1 MEWNIFGIQFICFI
15 LDPTE
20 FVKVSGEQTARVGHD
35 VKIKC
40 KVSGV
45 PTVKITWD
53 FNGKP
58 LGE

>member
-1 MEWNIFGIQFICFI
+1 MVLNCI
-15 LDPTE
+15 LAPTVFE
-20 FVKVSGEQTARVGHD
+20 KTPNEQIAKVGHD

-40 KVSGV
+40 KVTGV

>member
-1 MEWNIFGIQFICFI
+1 MFSVLNSYVFI
-15 LDPTE
+15 LDPTA
-20 FVKVSGEQTARVGHD
+20 FVKFSSEHTARVGHD

-45 PTVKITWD
+45 PTVKIEWD

>member
-1 MEWNIFGIQFICFI
+1 MFYLFIP
-15 LDPTE
+15 DPTA
-20 FVKVSGEQTARVGHD
+20 FDKVSGVQTARVGHD

-40 KVSGV
+40 KVFGV
-45 PTVKITWD
+45 PAVKITWD